1 VAAHKKK
8 AARLGAHVVFADE
21 SGFMLI
27 PNVAKTW
34 APVGETPV
42 IEHPYKRDKISLIS
56 GVSVSPKQ
64 QRLGLYYLLF
74 YDNIEQ
80 QGVVLFLREL
90 LRHLRGQVVVLL
102 DNSTIHQGEPIDE
115 LQHQHPRLHVEYFP
129 SYAPELNP
137 DEGVWRQAKQSLA
150 NGCSKDLE
158 ELTEDVMRAME
169 MIKNSPAK
177 LCACI
182 EASELPY
189 FLR

>member
-1 VAAHKKK
+1 MAAHKKK
-8 AARLGAHVVFADE
+8 AAQLGAHVVFADE

-42 IEHPYKRDKISLIS
+42 LEYPYKRDKISLIS

-74 YDNIEQ
+74 YDNIGQEE
-80 QGVVLFLREL
+80 VVLFLHEL

-102 DNSTIHQGEPIDE
+102 DNSPVHKGKPIED
-115 LQHQHPRLHVEYFP
+115 LQRQHPRLHVEYFP
-129 SYAPELNP
+129 AYAPELNP
-137 DEGVWRQAKQSLA
+137 DEGVWCQAKASLA
-150 NGCSKDLE
+150 NGCSKDLD
-158 ELTEDVMRAME
+158 ELTEDVMRAID
-169 MIKNSPAK
+169 MIKNSSDK
-177 LCACI
+177 LWACF
-182 EASELPY
+182 EASELPS

>member
-1 VAAHKKK
+1 MAAHKKK
-8 AARLGAHVVFADE
+8 AAGLGAHVVFADE

-27 PNVAKTW
+27 PNVVKTW

-64 QRLGLYYLLF
+64 QHLGLYYLLF
-74 YDNIEQ
+74 YDNIGQEE
-80 QGVVLFLREL
+80 VILFLREL
-90 LRHLRGQVVVLL
+90 LRHLRGEVVVLL
-102 DNSTIHQGEPIDE
+102 DNSTIHQGEPIKE
-115 LQHQHPRLHVEYFP
+115 LQRQLPRLHIEYFP

-137 DEGVWRQAKQSLA
+137 DEGVWGQAKNRLA

-158 ELTEDVMRAME
+158 ELTEDVMRAVNA
-169 MIKNSPAK
+169 IKSSPDK
-177 LCACI
+177 LRACI
-182 EASELPY
+182 EGSEMPS

>member
-1 VAAHKKK
+1 MARHKKK

-80 QGVVLFLREL
+80 EGVVLFLREL
-90 LRHLRGQVVVLL
+90 LRHLRGEVVVLL
-102 DNSTIHQGEPIDE
+102 DNSTIHRGEPIEE
-115 LQHQHPRLHVEYFP
+115 LQHQHPRLHVEYFAC
-129 SYAPELNP
+129 YAPELNP
-137 DEGVWRQAKQSLA
+137 DEGVWCQAKQSLA

-169 MIKNSPAK
+169 MIKNSPEK
-177 LCACI
+177 LRACI